1 MTRLKLMR
9 EEEVPEGGF
18 VGVKAGGKQ
27 YLVTKVDGAISVLD
41 GKCTHWGGPL
51 RMGKVVE
58 GSVRCPVH
66 GARYDLRTGELTKQ
80 VGIPLI
86 GKADDLRRY
95 EASIEDGDIYIEV

>member
-1 MTRLKLMR
+1 MTKLKLMK
-9 EEEVPEGGF
+9 EEDVPEGGF
-18 VGVKAGGKQ
+18 VGVKAGGNQ
-27 YLVTKVDGAISVLD
+27 YLVSKADGEISVLD

-66 GARYDLRTGELTKQ
+66 GARYDLMTGELTKQ

-86 GKADDLRRY
+86 GKASDLRRY
-95 EASIEDGDIYIEV
+95 EALIEDGHVYIEV